1 MIEAFLAG
9 FLGVVVGVA
18 ATAFFL
24 FQLYEKEK
32 KMAQDFGDKFFNA
45 LTQADQPKKKR
56 DTVDFLSLIKSDKDT
71 PIN

>member
-1 MIEAFLAG
+1 MIEMFLAG

-32 KMAQDFGDKFFNA
+32 QMAQEFGNKFFSA
-45 LTQADQPKKKR
+45 LSQADQPKKKK
-56 DTVDFLSLIKSDKDT
+56 DPVDFLSLIKSDKDT